1 MDARHTRHGRRG
13 VGRSAVLAAG
23 LLLAG
28 CVQPLAT
35 QDPFMDPFN
44 STANGIGQRVSGL
57 VAEGRARQAAGRACI
72 RIPHDAC
79 PPGPVVPPRPDP
91 RSMKAVEA
99 WEAGEAKQPEIDEL

>member
-1 MDARHTRHGRRG
+1 MDARHTRHGRRA

-57 VAEGRARQAAGRACI
+57 VAESRARQAAGRACI
-72 RIPHDAC
+72 RSPHDAC
-79 PPGPVVPPRPDP
+79 PPEPAVPPRPDP